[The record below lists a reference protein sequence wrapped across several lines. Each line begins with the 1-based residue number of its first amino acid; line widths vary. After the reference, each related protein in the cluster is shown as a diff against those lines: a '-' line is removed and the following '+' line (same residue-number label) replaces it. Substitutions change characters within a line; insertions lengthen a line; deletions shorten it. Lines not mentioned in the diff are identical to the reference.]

1 MSKTKYRFKTIREF
15 EGEFGSNWREIVNFN
30 YEGFMDYLAGKPLED
45 HISNDV
51 LKDGVSYIEQS
62 ITYSGEW
69 TINEAMIKSTL
80 QTSYEKFK
88 EIISVVQRLVR

>member
-1 MSKTKYRFKTIREF
+1 MSKPKYRFKTIKEF
-15 EGEFGSNWREIVNFN
+15 EEEFGEDWRNIVNFN

-88 EIISVVQRLVR
+88 EIISMMK